1 MPKTIQIACT
11 ETFQKILSDAL
22 KLYAELAYPVS
33 SSECN
38 LVARDA
44 LITAANEFAHQHSEC
59 GYINLSRRIKP
70 LLKAAIKTYYK
81 LIAEQAGVFHT
92 NECELVLSICEG
104 GSITDQQLQQAKAK
118 DLIDQQ

>member
-1 MPKTIQIACT
+1 MRKTIQIPCT
-11 ETFQKILSDAL
+11 AASQKILSDAL

-33 SSECN
+33 GSECN

-44 LITAANEFAHQHSEC
+44 LITAANEFADQYSEY
-59 GYINLSRRIKP
+59 GYINLSKRINP

-81 LIAEQAGVFHT
+81 LIVEQTGVTHS

-104 GSITDQQLQQAKAK
+104 GLVTDQQLQQANAK
-118 DLIDQQ
+118 DLIDQP